1 MELTPRQQKILEEA
15 KSKREKNLF
24 LRASKG
30 DKSARHFTEEL
41 LGVGDY
47 LESDMDGPRYN

>member
-1 MELTPRQQKILEEA
+1 MELTLRQQKILEEA